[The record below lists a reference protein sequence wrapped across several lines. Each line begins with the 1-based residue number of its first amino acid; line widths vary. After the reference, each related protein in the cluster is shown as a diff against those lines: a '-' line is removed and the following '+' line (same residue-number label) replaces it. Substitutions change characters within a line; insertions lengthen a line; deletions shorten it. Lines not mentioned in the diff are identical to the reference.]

1 MDKLKKQS
9 ALTETDI
16 SELEEAFKHLD
27 RDNDGLVTF
36 VEIVTS
42 LKSEGVIRDSQCVRK
57 EIAEKYKDGI
67 NFQQFC
73 DLVSRLSG
81 HEKNF
86 IYANKIYVLCR
97 ERLSEEEM
105 KRAFEYF
112 DVDKNGKVEL
122 LELSKSCKE
131 MRKGIPNKKL
141 VEMFKSADVN
151 GDGFIDYKEFKNQIK
166 D

>member
-86 IYANKIYVLCR
+86 IYAKYMSFV
-97 ERLSEEEM
+97 ERDFLR
-105 KRAFEYF
+105 KR
-112 DVDKNGKVEL
+112 
-122 LELSKSCKE
+122 
-131 MRKGIPNKKL
+131 
-141 VEMFKSADVN
+141 
-151 GDGFIDYKEFKNQIK
+151 
-166 D
+166 